1 MNDITPGYVK
11 PQMTVE
17 EALEIVLNYCKK
29 DVAEKSTF
37 PLAIVTLE
45 DHKASLERKRSRDT
59 ELVDTNLVDKNT

>member
-1 MNDITPGYVK
+1 MNDVTPSYVK

-17 EALEIVLNYCKK
+17 EALEVVLNYCKK

-45 DHKASLERKRSRDT
+45 DHKASLERKRSRAT
-59 ELVDTNLVDKNT
+59 ELVDTSLIDKNT

>member
-1 MNDITPGYVK
+1 MTLEPGYVK
-11 PQMTVE
+11 NNLTVE

-59 ELVDTNLVDKNT
+59 ELVDTDLVDKNT

>member
-1 MNDITPGYVK
+1 MNDVTPSYVK

-17 EALEIVLNYCKK
+17 EALEVVLNYCKK
-29 DVAEKSTF
+29 DVAEKSSF

-59 ELVDTNLVDKNT
+59 ELVDTSLIDKNT

>member
-1 MNDITPGYVK
+1 MNDVTPSYVK

-17 EALEIVLNYCKK
+17 EALEVVLNYCKK

-59 ELVDTNLVDKNT
+59 ELVDTSLIDKNT

>member
-1 MNDITPGYVK
+1 MNDVTPSYVN

-17 EALEIVLNYCKK
+17 EALEVVLNYCKK

-59 ELVDTNLVDKNT
+59 ELVDTSLIDKNT

>member
-1 MNDITPGYVK
+1 MNDVTPSYVK

-17 EALEIVLNYCKK
+17 EALEVVLNYCKK

-59 ELVDTNLVDKNT
+59 ELVDTNLIDKNT

>member
-1 MNDITPGYVK
+1 MTLEPGYVK
-11 PQMTVE
+11 NNLTVE

-37 PLAIVTLE
+37 PLAIITLE

-59 ELVDTNLVDKNT
+59 ELVDTSLIDKNT

>member
-11 PQMTVE
+11 PAMTVE
-17 EALEIVLNYCKK
+17 EALEVVLNYCKK

-37 PLAIVTLE
+37 PLAIITLE

-59 ELVDTNLVDKNT
+59 ELVDTQLVDKT

>member
-1 MNDITPGYVK
+1 MTVK
-11 PQMTVE
+11 RQMTVE
-17 EALEIVLNYCKK
+17 EALEVVLNYCKK

-59 ELVDTNLVDKNT
+59 ELVDTNLIDKNT

>member
-1 MNDITPGYVK
+1 MTVEPGYIRNNMK
-11 PQMTVE
+11 VE
-17 EALEIVLNYCKK
+17 EALEVVLNYCKK
-29 DVAEKSTF
+29 DGAEKSTF

>member
-1 MNDITPGYVK
+1 MNDVTPSYVK

-17 EALEIVLNYCKK
+17 EALEVVLNYCKK

-37 PLAIVTLE
+37 PLAIITLE

-59 ELVDTNLVDKNT
+59 ELVDTSLIDKNT

>member
-1 MNDITPGYVK
+1 MTVEPGYIRNN
-11 PQMTVE
+11 MTVE
-17 EALEIVLNYCKK
+17 EALEVVLNYCKK

>member
-1 MNDITPGYVK
+1 MTVEPGYIRNN
-11 PQMTVE
+11 MTVE
-17 EALEIVLNYCKK
+17 EALEVVLNYCKK

-59 ELVDTNLVDKNT
+59 ELVDTNLIDKNT

>member
-1 MNDITPGYVK
+1 MTLEPGYVK
-11 PQMTVE
+11 NNLTVE

-59 ELVDTNLVDKNT
+59 ELVDTSLIDKNT

>member
-1 MNDITPGYVK
+1 MNDVTPSYVK

-17 EALEIVLNYCKK
+17 EALEVVLNYCKK

-37 PLAIVTLE
+37 RLAIVTLE

-59 ELVDTNLVDKNT
+59 ELVNTNLVDKNT

>member
-1 MNDITPGYVK
+1 MNDVTPGYVK

>member
-1 MNDITPGYVK
+1 
-11 PQMTVE
+11 MTVE